1 MLRGKKI
8 EGKPVFNLLA
18 FQFFSEITV
27 PWSQS
32 GWSLDGILYIYI
44 YIYIYGMY
52 ICTLEKIDMETF
64 KMKVSK
70 MIAVCLIVENFR
82 FCVILRGC
90 RSILDIIYIYM
101 YIYTHILTYNIPGS
115 SQLVY
120 QFAVFQFSSPPKNIG
135 STRAEEIFCRKE
147 FFLSSAVWGWSS
159 GYVSRPVPP
168 TDLLPSTTFPLGYSF
183 FWGGEVDT
191 AKLRLLCLEGACQV
205 VNV

>member
-1 MLRGKKI
+1 
-8 EGKPVFNLLA
+8 
-18 FQFFSEITV
+18 
-27 PWSQS
+27 
-32 GWSLDGILYIYI
+32 
-44 YIYIYGMY
+44 MY

-90 RSILDIIYIYM
+90 RSILDIIYIYV
-101 YIYTHILTYNIPGS
+101 YIHTHILTYNIPGS

-159 GYVSRPVPP
+159 GYVSRLSLQQIFYPP
-168 TDLLPSTTFPLGYSF
+168 RHFLWDTVF
-183 FWGGEVDT
+183 FWGGRWIRQNYGCYVLREH
-191 AKLRLLCLEGACQV
+191 AKLLTFKWAVGQGRKKHTKQIQITIFSNDQIPV
-205 VNV
+205 FTS